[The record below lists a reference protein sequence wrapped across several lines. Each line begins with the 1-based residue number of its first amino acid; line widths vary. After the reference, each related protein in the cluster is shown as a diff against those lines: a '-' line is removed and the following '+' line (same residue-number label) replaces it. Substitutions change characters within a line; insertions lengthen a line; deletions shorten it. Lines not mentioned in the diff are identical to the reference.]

1 MILKLF
7 SFTGKMIQAIA
18 NFRQGHTGQ
27 LSALTVFL
35 LALGSLGE
43 IYICFLLFSE
53 PNGLSINDITHIL
66 RFLTPPFPLSHIV
79 QNAFGTTSPFGRSP
93 SP

>member
-1 MILKLF
+1 MFLKLF
-7 SFTGKMIQAIA
+7 SFTGKMIQAFA

-43 IYICFLLFSE
+43 IFFSYVFY
-53 PNGLSINDITHIL
+53 S
-66 RFLTPPFPLSHIV
+66 F
-79 QNAFGTTSPFGRSP
+79 QNRMVCP
-93 SP
+93 